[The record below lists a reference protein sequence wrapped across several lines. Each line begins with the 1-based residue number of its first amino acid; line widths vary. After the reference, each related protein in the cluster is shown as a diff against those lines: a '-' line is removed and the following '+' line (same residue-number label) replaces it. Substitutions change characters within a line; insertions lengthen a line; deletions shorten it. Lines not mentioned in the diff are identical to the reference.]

1 MTGRP
6 TNGPSESIE
15 VINVNGVEDG
25 FTKVNHD
32 EVRKVLQLID
42 LEISK
47 DPQVTIGVI
56 TPFKEQRDF
65 IEKAIVKNFTQYQID
80 KHQLVGRTVYQ
91 MQGDERDV
99 IILSTCFD
107 KDVHKGRLRYFQ
119 GTEDNEASRGVFNV
133 AITRA
138 RKKQYV
144 VTSVTKNDLP
154 GGFYKEYLEY
164 ISRLAEP
171 VIDINEIPYKGEQ
184 DVFSALTDLGLNV
197 NYQFDSC
204 GYKIDFVVSDGRDCL
219 AIEYD
224 GPQHFNQDGT
234 YVDEDIQR
242 HLTLKRA
249 GWDIYRIPYDKW
261 QSSREVC
268 LEEISSYFQKPS
280 LEKAS

>member
-32 EVRKVLQLID
+32 EVRKLLQLID

-56 TPFKEQRDF
+56 TPYKEQRDF

-107 KDVHKGRLRYFQ
+107 KDVHMGRLRYFQ

-138 RKKQYV
+138 RRKQYI

-164 ISRLAEP
+164 ISRLADP

-184 DVFSALTDLGLNV
+184 DVFSS
-197 NYQFDSC
+197 F
-204 GYKIDFVVSDGRDCL
+204 K
-219 AIEYD
+219 
-224 GPQHFNQDGT
+224 
-234 YVDEDIQR
+234 
-242 HLTLKRA
+242 
-249 GWDIYRIPYDKW
+249 
-261 QSSREVC
+261 
-268 LEEISSYFQKPS
+268 
-280 LEKAS
+280 